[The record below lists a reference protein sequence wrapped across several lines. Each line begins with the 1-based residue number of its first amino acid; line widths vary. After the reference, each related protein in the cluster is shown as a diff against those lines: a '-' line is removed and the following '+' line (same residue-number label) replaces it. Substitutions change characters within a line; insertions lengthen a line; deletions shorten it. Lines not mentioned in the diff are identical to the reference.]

1 MSSAVS
7 ALGSFDP
14 TTLINSLTAPAASST
29 TAADTNG
36 VSAQQEFSAMAK
48 NGDLNSLLSDSVAV
62 GVMQFSDASSTP
74 SAAVTDI
81 PNMVNQ
87 LIAAYT
93 PGQEDSSSS
102 QAQQQSAAMLSTNPA
117 LAIIQ
122 ALETSGAMGSTLAD
136 SVANSVMAQAG

>member
-1 MSSAVS
+1 
-7 ALGSFDP
+7 
-14 TTLINSLTAPAASST
+14 
-29 TAADTNG
+29 
-36 VSAQQEFSAMAK
+36 
-48 NGDLNSLLSDSVAV
+48 
-62 GVMQFSDASSTP
+62 MQFSDASSTP